1 MSDEIASLSFREYL
15 SNRRA
20 WYSPSSAFVV
30 RNMIRDDE
38 FAIVNSREEL
48 DAYLSRRNIA
58 PAGRVHA
65 HAVWESYLVAKR
77 RRSRTT
83 RVADLS

>member
-20 WYSPSSAFVV
+20 WYSPSSAFV

-48 DAYLSRRNIA
+48 DSYLSRRNVA
-58 PAGRVHA
+58 PNGRIHA

-77 RRSRTT
+77 RRRRTA
-83 RVADLS
+83 RGLASLE

>member
-1 MSDEIASLSFREYL
+1 MSGEIASRSFREYL

-20 WYSPSSAFVV
+20 WYSPSSAFVL

-83 RVADLS
+83 RVADLG